1 MELKIKKTNT
11 IKDLDSW
18 FKYAEPK
25 GVKSQWK
32 EGRSAMEFARYMTEY
47 KGKMPEAIHRYLESI
62 DFKDKYTCLPEETTS
77 FKGKDLGN
85 GEGRHHDGLLV
96 SKNYLIGIEAKVSE
110 SFDYSLQKKIAI
122 AEKKNSDG
130 GNNTRK
136 RIVNSLKM
144 IKPDFKEELLESK
157 DVQKLMYQL
166 ISGTVGSIIE
176 ARERS
181 IKKAAFL
188 VIEFTGD
195 VYKEKN
201 YEEHVKKNQADYDAF
216 LDFLELSNKPDEE
229 RYITLDNGDLRVYF
243 NKIQVNISCV
253 KSSYQYLSK

>member
-1 MELKIKKTNT
+1 MELKIKKTNP

-25 GVKSQWK
+25 GGKSQWK

-253 KSSYQYLSK
+253 KSSYQYLIK